1 MKHIISQLIDD
12 FQERNLPTP
21 VLRTNIFSEIKG
33 KADVV
38 IGMRRSGKTW
48 FCFQKIKHL
57 LKKNIPQNQILY
69 LNFEDERLLAFT
81 VCLLINPGHLV
92 QKQPQS

>member
-1 MKHIISQLIDD
+1 MKTIISQLIDD

-21 VLRTNIFSEIKG
+21 VPRTNIFSEIKG

-48 FCFQKIKHL
+48 FCFQKI
-57 LKKNIPQNQILY
+57 NQ
-69 LNFEDERLLAFT
+69 
-81 VCLLINPGHLV
+81 
-92 QKQPQS
+92 